1 MFKHI
6 LVATDG
12 SKLGEKAV
20 STALKLAAVC
30 GKSKVTALMVVPDY
44 STQDFTEAV
53 FTNGPAPKQMRQRLA
68 AEGERKLDA
77 ALAKHATAGHRI
89 EPVVAISD
97 YPYDQIVEHAKKL
110 KCDLIV
116 MASRG
121 RGPVKSA
128 LLGSQTTHVLSLASV
143 PVLVVR

>member
-12 SKLGEKAV
+12 SKLGDKAV
-20 STALKLAAVC
+20 SMALKLAAAC
-30 GKSKVTALMVVPDY
+30 GNAKVTALMVVPDY
-44 STQDFTEAV
+44 STQEFTEAV
-53 FTNGPAPKQMRQRLA
+53 FTNGPTPKQMRQRLV

-77 ALAKHATAGHRI
+77 ALAKQASAGHKVER
-89 EPVVAISD
+89 VVTISD
-97 YPYDQIVEHAKKL
+97 YPYDQIVEHAKKQ

-121 RGPVKSA
+121 RGAVKSA

>member
-12 SKLGEKAV
+12 SKLGDKAI
-20 STALKLAAVC
+20 SAALKLAATC
-30 GKSKVTALMVVPDY
+30 GKAKVTALMVVPDY
-44 STQDFTEAV
+44 STQQFTEAV
-53 FTNGPAPKQMRQRLA
+53 FTNGPSPKQMRQRLA
-68 AEGERKLDA
+68 AEGARTLDA
-77 ALAKHATAGHRI
+77 ALAKHASAGFKV
-89 EPVVAISD
+89 EPMVAISD

-121 RGPVKSA
+121 RGAVKSA